1 MGILFNTNTWRAP
14 LLLIDSW
21 LPLAPSTHHSNAH
34 SVLPR
39 TVRRF
44 ARAGWLGHPTF
55 QATPKTDASP
65 VAVHH
70 HPGATV
76 RGSVHPVRVL
86 HAAETPHGIRQDAR
100 LVIAGR
106 ISEVCA
112 ELDRLAA
119 LEQPHGTA

>member
-39 TVRRF
+39 AVRRF
-44 ARAGWLGHPTF
+44 ARAGWLGRTTESTTVAAGCPVTVHP
-55 QATPKTDASP
+55 
-65 VAVHH
+65 
-70 HPGATV
+70 HPGAVV
-76 RGSVHPVRVL
+76 RGGTRAIRVL
-86 HAAETPHGIRQDAR
+86 QAAAASNGMRQDAR

-106 ISEVCA
+106 ISDVCA

-119 LEQPHGTA
+119 LEHPHGTT